1 MTTKDQ
7 RLKKTMDLLE
17 ISKNNSKKNAPFY
30 FKFLSMLSVVR
41 GYNILAIVVAQ
52 YLAAIFIFS
61 PQKSLRF
68 VLTDIYLY
76 FIILASACTIAGGYI
91 INNFYDKEK
100 DLINKPH
107 KAALD
112 NFISQKTKL
121 QIYFLLNFIG
131 FLFGCLVSWRAA
143 LFFAVYI
150 FLLWFYSHKLKKQ
163 PLTGLFS
170 AAILALLP
178 FFAVFVYYKNFS
190 EVIFVHA
197 TFLFFILLI
206 RELIKDLENIKG
218 DIANNYLTIP
228 IKYDERFTKMIITIF
243 LVLTASPIYFIL
255 KYPEIGN
262 MKYYFYFAGI
272 VLVIFGILLYKA
284 NSKKDYIILHNI
296 IKLLIVIG
304 ILSLMLVDTS
314 VILERVLEHLK

>member
-1 MTTKDQ
+1 
-7 RLKKTMDLLE
+7 MDLLE
-17 ISKNNSKKNAPFY
+17 IAKNNSKKNAPFY
-30 FKFLSMLSVVR
+30 YKFLSMLSVVR
-41 GYNILAIVVAQ
+41 GFNIAVIVLAQ

-68 VLTDIYLY
+68 VLTDIHLY
-76 FIILASACTIAGGYI
+76 FIVLATACTIAAGYI

-100 DLINKPH
+100 DKINKPQ
-107 KAALD
+107 KFELD
-112 NFISQKTKL
+112 NFVSQKTKL
-121 QIYFLLNFIG
+121 QVYFLLNLLG
-131 FLFGCLVSWRAA
+131 FAFGFLVSWRAA

-150 FLLWFYSHKLKKQ
+150 FLIWFYSHKLKKE

-206 RELIKDLENIKG
+206 RELVKDLENIKG
-218 DIANNYLTIP
+218 DIAQNYMTIP
-228 IKYDERFTKMIITIF
+228 IKYDDQFTKILISFFIIFTI
-243 LVLTASPIYFIL
+243 SPIYFIL
-255 KYPEIGN
+255 RYDEIGN

-272 VLVIFGILLYKA
+272 VLLIFSVLLWMAKTK
-284 NSKKDYIILHNI
+284 NNYIVLHNI

-304 ILSLMLVDTS
+304 VLSLMFIDTS
-314 VILERVLEHLK
+314 VIIDRLV